1 MSERQR
7 LYRAGI
13 HWDDRGANLFVHYG
27 HVSPCGEWV
36 DSGRDHRSRRTAD
49 WFETEAEARASKAAD
64 IAAMGAKLLQ
74 QAAELVS
81 PQEVT
86 A

>member
-1 MSERQR
+1 MSEAQR

-13 HWDDRGANLFVHYG
+13 HWDDRGANLFCYYG

-36 DSGRDHRSRRTAD
+36 DYGRDQRLRRTSD
-49 WFETEAEARASKAAD
+49 WYETEAEARASKAAD
-64 IAAMGAKLLQ
+64 IASMGAKLLQ

>member
-1 MSERQR
+1 MSEPQK

-13 HWDDRGANLFVHYG
+13 HWDDRGANLFVYYG

-36 DSGRDHRSRRTAD
+36 EYGRDQRHRRTAD
-49 WFETEAEARASKAAD
+49 WCETEAEARASRAAE

-74 QAAELVS
+74 QAAALVS
-81 PQEVT
+81 PKEVT